1 MARKFAF
8 LFLIFSLALGACA
21 PIVTPTP
28 APTAAPT
35 EAATLAAPTAEP
47 TAAALNFTDGLGRA
61 IQLAAPAQKIVS
73 LAPSNTEILFAIG
86 AGAQTIGRD
95 MFSDYPEAA
104 KTLPDVGGSM
114 GEYNLEAIT
123 ALQPDLVLAAEI
135 NTEAQVKELEDLG
148 LTVYYLKNPVTLDEM
163 YANLKVV
170 AELTGHSVEAAALI
184 ESLQTRVSAVTE
196 KIAAAAEKPAVFY
209 EVDGSDPAKPY
220 SAGPGTFIDALITL
234 AGGANLV
241 TLAGISDAYPQVS
254 LEQVVATPPD
264 VILLG
269 DAMWG
274 TTPEMVGQRPGWET
288 LPAVSA
294 GKVFAFDDNLVSRP
308 GPRLVDGLENLAKL
322 LHPELFQ

>member
-8 LFLIFSLALGACA
+8 LTLILSLALGACA
-21 PIVTPTP
+21 PLATSTP
-28 APTAAPT
+28 APTVAPT
-35 EAATLAAPTAEP
+35 GIPTLAAPTAEP
-47 TAAALNFTDGLGRA
+47 SAVPLNFTDGLGRV
-61 IQLAAPAQKIVS
+61 IQLPAPAQKIVS

-86 AGAQTIGRD
+86 AGGQTIGRD

-114 GEYNLEAIT
+114 GEYNLEAIA

-135 NTEAQVKELEDLG
+135 NTEAQVKALEDLG
-148 LTVYYLKNPVTLDEM
+148 LTVYYLKNPLTLDEM
-163 YANLKVV
+163 YANLKIV
-170 AELTGHSVEAAALI
+170 AELTGHESEAAALI
-184 ESLQTRVSAVTE
+184 ESLQTRVAAVTE
-196 KIAAAAEKPAVFY
+196 KLAAATSQPSVFY

-234 AGGANLV
+234 AGGTNLV

-274 TTPEMVGQRPGWET
+274 TTPEMVAQRPGWET

-294 GKVFAFDDNLVSRP
+294 GQVFAFDDNLVSRP
-308 GPRLVDGLENLAKL
+308 GPRLVDGLESLAKL